1 MEIMSWL
8 PPKSLLQLQ
17 CVRNSWYALIGALV
31 KSPWFVAK
39 HLENSER
46 NSSLF
51 RRSCVSYCFPP
62 RREAMNSFLI
72 FSKGEDKSD
81 QIRFNIEEFNLPESI
96 AGPYGP
102 HCNGIL
108 CLPDRDTNTVLL
120 CNPATMEFKLL
131 QSSCF
136 GSNFKIHMMA
146 GLGYD
151 AIANV
156 YKVIRV
162 VRLHSS

>member
-17 CVRNSWYALIGALV
+17 CVRKSWYALIGALV
-31 KSPWFVAK
+31 KSPWFGAK
-39 HLENSER
+39 HLKNSER

-51 RRSCVSYCFPP
+51 RRSCVSYCFLP

-72 FSKGEDKSD
+72 FNKGEDNSD
-81 QIRFNIEEFNLPESI
+81 QIHFNIEEFNLPESI
-96 AGPYGP
+96 AGPYGS

-120 CNPATMEFKLL
+120 CNPAIREFKLL
-131 QSSCF
+131 QS
-136 GSNFKIHMMA
+136 
-146 GLGYD
+146 
-151 AIANV
+151 
-156 YKVIRV
+156 
-162 VRLHSS
+162 